1 MRALVIVGAA
11 VCAHASLDRHWL
23 TREME
28 GDMNARRGIPLAV
41 LAAATLVHCGEST
54 GPNGLDFDWSGT
66 IDQGDAI
73 EIKGVNGNIVAT
85 AASGNTVRVTATKQ
99 AQQSDPAL
107 VDIEVVP
114 HAGGVTI
121 CAVYP
126 DVPGQ
131 PPNECAP
138 RNQGHMSTQ
147 NNDVEVDFTVTVPAG
162 VEYVGATVNG
172 NVSGSGLGSN
182 AFGTTVNGNIAITT
196 SQFATALTVNGTITV
211 AIDLADWG
219 RDLDFT
225 AVNGNVT
232 VEVPSGTNADARL
245 ATVNGSISSDFSLTE
260 VSPGNVQGTLGT
272 GGPFLRL
279 TTVNGNVRL
288 DRGP

>member
-1 MRALVIVGAA
+1 
-11 VCAHASLDRHWL
+11 
-23 TREME
+23 
-28 GDMNARRGIPLAV
+28 MNARRWIPLTIFV
-41 LAAATLVHCGEST
+41 AATLVHCGEST

-73 EIKGVNGNIVAT
+73 EIKGVNGNII
-85 AASGNTVRVTATKQ
+85 ASAVSGTTVRVTATKQ

-107 VDIEVVP
+107 VDIEVVT

-138 RNQGHMSTQ
+138 GNQGQMSVQ

-162 VEYVGATVNG
+162 VDYIGTTVNG
-172 NVSGSGLGSN
+172 SVGGSGLGSN
-182 AFGTTVNGNIAITT
+182 AFGTTVNGDVTVST
-196 SQFATALTVNGTITV
+196 SEIATAITVNGTINA
-211 AIDLADWG
+211 AIGLTDWG
-219 RDLDFT
+219 RDLNFA

-232 VEVPSGTNADARL
+232 VEVPSGTNAEARL
-245 ATVNGSISSDFSLTE
+245 VTVNGSISSDFSLTE